1 MQERKELGLVGL
13 LPSAVTTLDEQV
25 KRSYAQYQRQASDLR
40 KNVFLTLLRK
50 HGLKRAQSGS
60 LLVRASRTAADLIG
74 GYNQGVS
81 EMVFI
86 TFSLYLDLEDFYD
99 E

>member
-1 MQERKELGLVGL
+1 MALKETYFTIL
-13 LPSAVTTLDEQV
+13 LC
-25 KRSYAQYQRQASDLR
+25 
-40 KNVFLTLLRK
+40 K
-50 HGLKRAQSGS
+50 HRLQRAQSGS

-86 TFSLYLDLEDFYD
+86 AFSLYLDLEDFYD
-99 E
+99 K

>member
-50 HGLKRAQSGS
+50 HHLKRTQSGS
-60 LLVRASRTAADLIG
+60 LLVRASRTAIPYWGIQPL
-74 GYNQGVS
+74 VS

-86 TFSLYLDLEDFYD
+86 AFSLYLDLEDFYD
-99 E
+99 R

>member
-1 MQERKELGLVGL
+1 MKERPHII
-13 LPSAVTTLDEQV
+13 PS
-25 KRSYAQYQRQASDLR
+25 
-40 KNVFLTLLRK
+40 LLRK
-50 HGLKRAQSGS
+50 HHLKRTQSGS
-60 LLVRASRTAADLIG
+60 LLVRASRTAVDLIG
-74 GYNQGVS
+74 VYNQGVS

>member
-1 MQERKELGLVGL
+1 
-13 LPSAVTTLDEQV
+13 
-25 KRSYAQYQRQASDLR
+25 
-40 KNVFLTLLRK
+40 
-50 HGLKRAQSGS
+50 
-60 LLVRASRTAADLIG
+60 LLVRTFRTAADLIG
-74 GYNQGVS
+74 VYNQGVS